1 MDIQSAIRAVIE
13 GRDLDGA
20 QMTGVM
26 HSIMTGECTPS
37 QVGGF
42 LVGLRMKGETVEEI
56 AAAATV
62 MRRLATQVEVD
73 KAHLVDT
80 CGTGGDARGTFN
92 ISTASAIVAAG
103 AGARVAKHGNRSVS
117 GRSGSADVLEAAGVR
132 LDLAPERIARCIDEA
147 GVGFLFAP
155 AHHGAMKHAIG
166 PRREMAVRTIF
177 NVLGPLTNPAGALR
191 QVIGVFDRDLVEPLA
206 RVLGELGSEHVMVVH
221 SEDGLDE
228 LSVGASTHVAELRDG
243 AVRSFALDAGELG
256 FASAPIESIVVDSP
270 AASLEVLRSVL
281 AGDPGPAA
289 DITVLNAAA
298 AIYVSGIAYRAS
310 RTVSAGPGR
319 ASAPAGPRTPWT
331 GWWRSAMSRRG
342 RRGGGVLPATPHGR
356 TTRGKSVVAGAFRGP
371 WRHSNT
377 SGSRS

>member
-13 GRDLDGA
+13 RRDLDGA

-26 HSIMTGECTPS
+26 HDIMTGECTPA

-56 AAAATV
+56 AASAAV
-62 MRRLATQVEVD
+62 MRRLATRVEVD
-73 KAHLVDT
+73 KSHLVDT
-80 CGTGGDARGTFN
+80 CGTGGDTSGTFN
-92 ISTASAIVAAG
+92 ISTASALVAAG

-132 LDLAPERIARCIDEA
+132 LDLPPERIARCIDEV

-155 AHHGAMKHAIG
+155 AHHRAMKHAIG

-191 QVIGVFDRDLVEPLA
+191 QVIGVFHRDLVEPLA
-206 RVLGELGSEHVMVVH
+206 RVLAELGSTHVMVVH

-228 LSVGASTHVAELRDG
+228 LSLGARTHVAELHDG

-256 FASAPIESIVVDSP
+256 LATAPVESITVDSP
-270 AASLEVLRSVL
+270 AASLDVIRAVL
-281 AGDPGPAA
+281 AGESGPAA
-289 DITVLNAAA
+289 DITILNSAAA
-298 AIYVSGIAYRAS
+298 VYVSGIASSLEDGIARARAS
-310 RTVSAGPGR
+310 IDTGR
-319 ASAPAGPRTPWT
+319 ARD
-331 GWWRSAMSRRG
+331 
-342 RRGGGVLPATPHGR
+342 VLDHL
-356 TTRGKSVVAGAFRGP
+356 VAI
-371 WRHSNT
+371 SNE
-377 SGSRS
+377 

>member
-1 MDIQSAIRAVIE
+1 MMDIQSAIRAVID
-13 GRDLDGA
+13 RHDLDGQ
-20 QMTGVM
+20 QMTAVM
-26 HSIMTGECTPS
+26 QSIMTGECTPA

-56 AAAATV
+56 AAAASV
-62 MRRLATQVEVD
+62 MRRLATQVEVG
-73 KAHLVDT
+73 KSHLVDT
-80 CGTGGDARGTFN
+80 CGTGGDASGTFN
-92 ISTASAIVAAG
+92 ISTASALVAAG
-103 AGARVAKHGNRSVS
+103 AGVRVAKHGNRSVS

-191 QVIGVFDRDLVEPLA
+191 QVIGVFARELVEPLA

-228 LSVGASTHVAELRDG
+228 LSLGAPTHVAELRDG
-243 AVRSFALDAGELG
+243 TVRSFTLDAGDLG
-256 FASAPIESIVVDSP
+256 FARAPVESITVDSP
-270 AASLEVLRSVL
+270 AASLYVIRTVLDGGS
-281 AGDPGPAA
+281 GPAA

-298 AIYVSGIAYRAS
+298 AIHVSGIAS
-310 RTVSAGPGR
+310 SLEDGIGR
-319 ASAPAGPRTPWT
+319 ARDSIASGRAASALDR
-331 GWWRSAMSRRG
+331 
-342 RRGGGVLPATPHGR
+342 L
-356 TTRGKSVVAGAFRGP
+356 VAI
-371 WRHSNT
+371 SNE
-377 SGSRS
+377 

>member
-13 GRDLDGA
+13 RRDLDGA

-26 HSIMTGECTPS
+26 HAIMTGECTPA

-56 AAAATV
+56 AAAAAV
-62 MRRLATQVEVD
+62 MRQLATQVVVD
-73 KAHLVDT
+73 KSHLVDT
-80 CGTGGDARGTFN
+80 CGTGGDASGTFN
-92 ISTASAIVAAG
+92 ISTASALVAAG

-206 RVLGELGSEHVMVVH
+206 RVLGELGSEHVLVVH

-228 LSVGASTHVAELRDG
+228 LSLGAPTHVAELRDG
-243 AVRSFALDAGELG
+243 AVRSFVVDAGELG
-256 FASAPIESIVVDSP
+256 FASAPVESISVDSP
-270 AASLEVLRSVL
+270 AASLDVIRSVL
-281 AGDPGPAA
+281 AGDSGPAA
-289 DITVLNAAA
+289 DITVLNSAA
-298 AIYVSGIAYRAS
+298 AIYVSGIASNLEDGIRRARES
-310 RTVSAGPGR
+310 IGSGQAANALER
-319 ASAPAGPRTPWT
+319 
-331 GWWRSAMSRRG
+331 
-342 RRGGGVLPATPHGR
+342 L
-356 TTRGKSVVAGAFRGP
+356 VAI
-371 WRHSNT
+371 SNA
-377 SGSRS
+377 

>member
-1 MDIQSAIRAVIE
+1 MDIQSAIRCVIE
-13 GRDLDGA
+13 RRDLEGA

-26 HSIMTGECTPS
+26 QSIMTGECTPA

-56 AAAATV
+56 AAAAAV

-73 KAHLVDT
+73 KSHLIDT
-80 CGTGGDARGTFN
+80 CGTGGDTRGTFN
-92 ISTASAIVAAG
+92 ISTASALVAAG

-117 GRSGSADVLEAAGVR
+117 GQSGSADVLEAAGVR
-132 LDLAPERIARCIDEA
+132 LDLPPERIARCIDDV

-228 LSVGASTHVAELRDG
+228 LSLGAPTHVAELRDG
-243 AVRSFALDAGELG
+243 TVRTFALDAGELG
-256 FASAPIESIVVDSP
+256 FDPASVESITVDSP
-270 AASLEVLRSVL
+270 AASLDMIRSVL
-281 AGDPGPAA
+281 AGNPGPSA
-289 DITVLNAAA
+289 DITVLNA
-298 AIYVSGIAYRAS
+298 
-310 RTVSAGPGR
+310 GR
-319 ASAPAGPRTPWT
+319 PST
-331 GWWRSAMSRRG
+331 
-342 RRGGGVLPATPHGR
+342 
-356 TTRGKSVVAGAFRGP
+356 
-371 WRHSNT
+371 
-377 SGSRS
+377 

>member
-1 MDIQSAIRAVIE
+1 MHIQSAISAVIE
-13 GRDLDGA
+13 QHDLDGA

-26 HSIMTGECTPS
+26 HSIMTGECTPA

-56 AAAATV
+56 AAAAAV
-62 MRRLATQVEVD
+62 MRRLATLVEVD
-73 KAHLVDT
+73 KSRLVDT
-80 CGTGGDARGTFN
+80 CGTGGDASGTFN
-92 ISTASAIVAAG
+92 ISTASALVAAG
-103 AGARVAKHGNRSVS
+103 AGVRVAKHGNRSVS

-191 QVIGVFDRDLVEPLA
+191 QVIGVFARELVEPLA
-206 RVLGELGSEHVMVVH
+206 RVLVELGSEHVMVVH

-228 LSVGASTHVAELRDG
+228 LSLGAPTHVAELRDG
-243 AVRSFALDAGELG
+243 AVHSFVLDAGELG
-256 FASAPIESIVVDSP
+256 FASAPVESITVDSP
-270 AASLEVLRSVL
+270 AASLGVIRSVL
-281 AGDPGPAA
+281 AGNPGPAA

-298 AIYVSGIAYRAS
+298 AIYVSGIAPSLEDGIERARAS
-310 RTVSAGPGR
+310 IGSGR
-319 ASAPAGPRTPWT
+319 ASNALDR
-331 GWWRSAMSRRG
+331 
-342 RRGGGVLPATPHGR
+342 L
-356 TTRGKSVVAGAFRGP
+356 VAI
-371 WRHSNT
+371 SNE
-377 SGSRS
+377 

>member
-1 MDIQSAIRAVIE
+1 MDIQSAIRATIE
-13 GRDLDGA
+13 GRNLDGE

-26 HSIMTGECTPS
+26 HSIMTGECTPA

-56 AAAATV
+56 AAAASV

-73 KAHLVDT
+73 KSHLVDT

-92 ISTASAIVAAG
+92 ISTASALVAAG

-132 LDLAPERIARCIDEA
+132 LDVAPARIARCIDEA

-228 LSVGASTHVAELRDG
+228 LSLGAPTHVAELRDG
-243 AVRSFALDAGELG
+243 AVRSFVLEADALGLAR
-256 FASAPIESIVVDSP
+256 ARVESITVDSP

-281 AGDPGPAA
+281 AGHPGPAT

-298 AIYVSGIAYRAS
+298 AIYVSGIASDLGDGVGRARES
-310 RTVSAGPGR
+310 IGSGR
-319 ASAPAGPRTPWT
+319 ASNALDR
-331 GWWRSAMSRRG
+331 
-342 RRGGGVLPATPHGR
+342 L
-356 TTRGKSVVAGAFRGP
+356 VAI
-371 WRHSNT
+371 SNE
-377 SGSRS
+377 

>member
-1 MDIQSAIRAVIE
+1 MDIQAAIRAVIE
-13 GRDLDGA
+13 RHDLDGT

-26 HSIMTGECTPS
+26 HGIMTGECTPA

-56 AAAATV
+56 AAAAAV
-62 MRRLATQVEVD
+62 MRRLATRVEVG
-73 KAHLVDT
+73 KTHLIDT
-80 CGTGGDARGTFN
+80 CGTGGDTSGTFN
-92 ISTASAIVAAG
+92 ISTASALVAAG

-132 LDLAPERIARCIDEA
+132 LDLPSERIARCIDEA

-155 AHHGAMKHAIG
+155 AHHGAMRHAIG

-191 QVIGVFDRDLVEPLA
+191 QVIGVFARELVEPLA

-228 LSVGASTHVAELRDG
+228 LSLGAPTHVAELRGG
-243 AVRSFALDAGELG
+243 AVRCRTLDAGALG
-256 FASAPIESIVVDSP
+256 FMPAAVESITADSP
-270 AASLEVLRSVL
+270 QASLAVIRSVL

-289 DITVLNAAA
+289 DVTILNAAA
-298 AIYVSGIAYRAS
+298 AVYVSGIAS
-310 RTVSAGPGR
+310 SLEDGIGR
-319 ASAPAGPRTPWT
+319 ARESIA
-331 GWWRSAMSRRG
+331 SG
-342 RRGGGVLPATPHGR
+342 RATKVLDR
-356 TTRGKSVVAGAFRGP
+356 LVAV
-371 WRHSNT
+371 SNA
-377 SGSRS
+377 

>member
-13 GRDLDGA
+13 RRDLDGG

-26 HSIMTGECTPS
+26 HSIMTGECTPA

-42 LVGLRMKGETVEEI
+42 LVGLRMKGETVREI
-56 AAAATV
+56 AAAAAV
-62 MRRLATQVEVD
+62 MRRLATRVEVD
-73 KAHLVDT
+73 RSHLVDT

-92 ISTASAIVAAG
+92 ISTASALVAAG
-103 AGARVAKHGNRSVS
+103 AGVRVAKHGNRSVS

-191 QVIGVFDRDLVEPLA
+191 QVIGVFDRERVEPLA

-228 LSVGASTHVAELRDG
+228 LSVGAPTHVAELRDG
-243 AVRSFALDAGELG
+243 AVRSFVLDAGELG
-256 FASAPIESIVVDSP
+256 FARAPVESIAVDTP
-270 AASLEVLRSVL
+270 AASLDVIRSVL
-281 AGDPGPAA
+281 AGESGPAA

-298 AIYVSGIAYRAS
+298 AIYVSGIAPS
-310 RTVSAGPGR
+310 LEDGIGR
-319 ASAPAGPRTPWT
+319 A
-331 GWWRSAMSRRG
+331 RG
-342 RRGGGVLPATPHGR
+342 SIGSGLASNALDRL
-356 TTRGKSVVAGAFRGP
+356 VAI
-371 WRHSNT
+371 SNE
-377 SGSRS
+377 

>member
-1 MDIQSAIRAVIE
+1 MDIRSAIRAVTE
-13 GRDLDGA
+13 RRDLDGA

-26 HSIMTGECTPS
+26 HAIMTGECTPA

-56 AAAATV
+56 AAAAAV
-62 MRRLATQVEVD
+62 MRRLATRVEVGTS
-73 KAHLVDT
+73 HLVDT
-80 CGTGGDARGTFN
+80 CGTGGDTSGTFN
-92 ISTASAIVAAG
+92 ISTASALVAAG

-166 PRREMAVRTIF
+166 PRRDMAVRTIF

-191 QVIGVFDRDLVEPLA
+191 QVIGVFAGELVEPLA

-228 LSVGASTHVAELRDG
+228 LSLGAPTRVAELRDG
-243 AVRSFALDAGELG
+243 AVRTFALDARDLG
-256 FASAPIESIVVDSP
+256 FARAPVESITVDSP
-270 AASLEVLRSVL
+270 AASLAMIRAVL
-281 AGDPGPAA
+281 AGEPGPAA

-298 AIYVSGIAYRAS
+298 AVYVSGIAS
-310 RTVSAGPGR
+310 SLEDGIGR
-319 ASAPAGPRTPWT
+319 ARESIG
-331 GWWRSAMSRRG
+331 SG
-342 RRGGGVLPATPHGR
+342 RAVATLER
-356 TTRGKSVVAGAFRGP
+356 LAAI
-371 WRHSNT
+371 SNA
-377 SGSRS
+377 

>member
-1 MDIQSAIRAVIE
+1 MDIQSALRAVIE
-13 GRDLDGA
+13 RHDLDGA

-26 HSIMTGECTPS
+26 HDIMTGECTPA

-56 AAAATV
+56 AAAAAV
-62 MRRLATQVEVD
+62 MRRLATRVEVG
-73 KAHLVDT
+73 KTHLVDT
-80 CGTGGDARGTFN
+80 CGTGGDASGTFN
-92 ISTASAIVAAG
+92 ISTAGALVAAG

-132 LDLAPERIARCIDEA
+132 LDLPPERIARCIGEA

-191 QVIGVFDRDLVEPLA
+191 QVIGVFARELVEPLA

-228 LSVGASTHVAELRDG
+228 LSLGAPTHVAELRDG
-243 AVRSFALDAGELG
+243 AVRCHTLDAGALG
-256 FASAPIESIVVDSP
+256 FTPAAVESIAVDSP
-270 AASLEVLRSVL
+270 HASLAVIRSVL

-289 DITVLNAAA
+289 DVTILNAAA
-298 AIYVSGIAYRAS
+298 AIYVSGIAS
-310 RTVSAGPGR
+310 SLEDGIGR
-319 ASAPAGPRTPWT
+319 ARESIT
-331 GWWRSAMSRRG
+331 SG
-342 RRGGGVLPATPHGR
+342 RAAGVLDR
-356 TTRGKSVVAGAFRGP
+356 LVAI
-371 WRHSNT
+371 SNV
-377 SGSRS
+377 

>member
-13 GRDLDGA
+13 RRDLDGA

-26 HSIMTGECTPS
+26 TDIMTGECTPA

-56 AAAATV
+56 AAAAAV

-73 KAHLVDT
+73 KSHLVDT
-80 CGTGGDARGTFN
+80 CGTGGTARGTFN
-92 ISTASAIVAAG
+92 ISTASALVAAG

-117 GRSGSADVLEAAGVR
+117 GSGSADVLEAAGVR
-132 LDLAPERIARCIDEA
+132 LDLPPERLARCIDEA

-191 QVIGVFDRDLVEPLA
+191 QVIGVFAPEFVEPLA
-206 RVLGELGSEHVMVVH
+206 HVLRELGSEHVMVVH

-228 LSVGASTHVAELRDG
+228 LSLGAPTHVAELRDG
-243 AVRSFALDAGELG
+243 VVRTYALDAAELG
-256 FASAPIESIVVDSP
+256 FASAEVESFTVDSP
-270 AASLEVLRSVL
+270 AASLGVIRAVL
-281 AGDPGPAA
+281 AGESGPAA
-289 DITVLNAAA
+289 DITILNSAA
-298 AIYVSGIAYRAS
+298 AIYVSGIASSLEDGIARARES
-310 RTVSAGPGR
+310 IETGR
-319 ASAPAGPRTPWT
+319 ASD
-331 GWWRSAMSRRG
+331 
-342 RRGGGVLPATPHGR
+342 VLDRLLAI
-356 TTRGKSVVAGAFRGP
+356 
-371 WRHSNT
+371 SNA
-377 SGSRS
+377 

>member
-20 QMTGVM
+20 RMTGVM
-26 HSIMTGECTPS
+26 HSIMTGECTPA

-56 AAAATV
+56 AAAAAV
-62 MRRLATQVEVD
+62 MRRLATRVVVD
-73 KAHLVDT
+73 KSHLVDT
-80 CGTGGDARGTFN
+80 CGTGGDASGTFN
-92 ISTASAIVAAG
+92 ISTASALVAAG

-191 QVIGVFDRDLVEPLA
+191 QVIGVFDHELVEPLA
-206 RVLGELGSEHVMVVH
+206 RVLGELGSEHVLVVH

-228 LSVGASTHVAELRDG
+228 LSLGAPTHVAELCDG
-243 AVRSFALDAGELG
+243 AVRSFVLDAGELG
-256 FASAPIESIVVDSP
+256 FASATIESITVDSP
-270 AASLEVLRSVL
+270 AASLDVIRSVL
-281 AGDPGPAA
+281 AGDSGPAA
-289 DITVLNAAA
+289 DITVLNSAA
-298 AIYVSGIAYRAS
+298 AIYVSGIASSLKDGVGRARAS
-310 RTVSAGPGR
+310 IGSGLAANALDRLVEI
-319 ASAPAGPRTPWT
+319 
-331 GWWRSAMSRRG
+331 
-342 RRGGGVLPATPHGR
+342 
-356 TTRGKSVVAGAFRGP
+356 
-371 WRHSNT
+371 SNE
-377 SGSRS
+377 